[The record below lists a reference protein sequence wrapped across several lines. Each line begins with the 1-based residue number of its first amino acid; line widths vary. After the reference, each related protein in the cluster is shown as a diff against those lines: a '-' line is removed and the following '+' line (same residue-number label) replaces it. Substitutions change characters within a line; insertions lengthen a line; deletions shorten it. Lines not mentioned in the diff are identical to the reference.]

1 MRITEQKQDFKKMGS
16 FKMANL
22 EENLKKINEE
32 LEMLDDNELENV
44 AGGVLPV

>member
-1 MRITEQKQDFKKMGS
+1 
-16 FKMANL
+16 MANL